1 MKKLILLLTLVIS
14 FQKGFTQTSVFQIM
28 FDNKS
33 DEITKENVN
42 DVYSFI
48 TEIDKMVKTE
58 NDVENN
64 YVKNFNTLLTNSRVN
79 ELDKI
84 VNEIKENLKIETLE
98 NKLILTTK
106 FSASNASPINLNN
119 YLVVIENSN
128 FKIDKTSS
136 INSKGIFDYSNNP
149 SMKEITSELKHEFTL
164 EEKIEGNLK
173 LELKIKAFKNC
184 NHRVVTKKD
193 IEKELLGL
201 KLINIGENH
210 IVVEHSNND
219 FEFLPYKNKKVAN
232 VKSKMEFGIYKPIY
246 EYLKSNKKIDI
257 EDLKNKFPIERLK
270 KLNFKGT
277 YKVIIFNDNSLDEI
291 LILKKEYKELNMKIE
306 KKL

>member
-1 MKKLILLLTLVIS
+1 MKKLILLLTLIIS
-14 FQKGFTQTSVFQIM
+14 IQKGFTQTSVFQIM

-98 NKLILTTK
+98 NKLILTSK
-106 FSASNASPINLNN
+106 FSASNTSPINLNN
-119 YLVVIENSN
+119 YLVEIENSN
-128 FKIDKTSS
+128 FKINKTSS

-149 SMKEITSELKHEFTL
+149 SMKEITSELKYEFTL

-184 NHRVVTKKD
+184 NYRVVTKKD

-201 KLINIGENH
+201 KLINISKNH
-210 IVVEHSNND
+210 IAVEHSNND

-270 KLNFKGT
+270 KLNSKGT

-291 LILKKEYKELNMKIE
+291 LILKKEYKELNMKTE